1 MTTAPARADA
11 SMPDVLLVEDEPN
24 IREAMR
30 FILARDGWRVAVHG
44 DGATAAGRIASAAP
58 AVVVLDVMLPGLSG
72 LDVLRQVRAREVA
85 TGAAPVPILML
96 TARGQARDRDLALAL
111 GASAFMT
118 KPFANDALLARLR
131 AMLAPALPGAAGTG

>member
-1 MTTAPARADA
+1 MTTAPA
-11 SMPDVLLVEDEPN
+11 PHDVAAPEILLVEDEPN

-44 DGATAAGRIASAAP
+44 DGATAAERIARAAP
-58 AVVVLDVMLPGLSG
+58 AIVVLDVMLPGLSG
-72 LDVLRQVRAREVA
+72 LDVLRQVRAREA
-85 TGAAPVPILML
+85 AAGAVPVPILML
-96 TARGQARDRDLALAL
+96 TARGQTRDRDLALEL

-131 AMLAPALPGAAGTG
+131 AMRPPAPPGGGG